1 MPHLRKRVRLL
12 YRYMLIIILYYIE
25 LLHRVGNRK
34 LSRRFAKGL
43 RQPVVQFF
51 MSKIFRMNEIEI
63 FESPLFGQVRIVS
76 DASNEPLFC
85 LGDVCKALGLRAGDV
100 RIRLD
105 KGVVSTQPLVTTGGV
120 QKVTFVNEDG
130 LYDVI
135 LDSRKPQAKA
145 FRKWLT
151 SEVLPAIRKD
161 GGYIV
166 SREDESDEDLMA
178 RALVVAR
185 ATLKRRD
192 KKIKALE
199 AQARNQQQQ
208 LEVKDAQITEL
219 NTAVSE
225 MQPKVSYVDTILQCK
240 DTVQTTIIA
249 QDYGKSAK
257 AFNILLRNFGI
268 QRKVGTAWVLYAKHI
283 SNGYVQ
289 SKTFTYKHKDGT
301 DGARTYSEWTQR
313 GRLFLYDTLKKHGI
327 LPMIEQ

>member
-1 MPHLRKRVRLL
+1 MDELMTKETMSSLQIAEITGKRHKHI
-12 YRYMLIIILYYIE
+12 ME
-25 LLHRVGNRK
+25 
-34 LSRRFAKGL
+34 
-43 RQPVVQFF
+43 
-51 MSKIFRMNEIEI
+51 
-63 FESPLFGQVRIVS
+63 
-76 DASNEPLFC
+76 
-85 LGDVCKALGLRAGDV
+85 
-100 RIRLD
+100 
-105 KGVVSTQPLVTTGGV
+105 
-120 QKVTFVNEDG
+120 
-130 LYDVI
+130 
-135 LDSRKPQAKA
+135 
-145 FRKWLT
+145 
-151 SEVLPAIRKD
+151 AIRKMEPAWEKVCGTKFRLTSQLVD
-161 GGYIV
+161 MPNGGKRKEPFYLLDKI
-166 SREDESDEDLMA
+166 ECLFIATKFNDEA
-178 RALVVAR
+178 RAKLVLRWEELEKKNRKKQISLPDFSNPAEAAR
-185 ATLKRRD
+185 AWAAEYEQKQQL
-192 KKIKALE
+192 ALE
-199 AQARNQQQQ
+199 NKRQAQE

-283 SNGYVQ
+283 ANGYVQ

>member
-1 MPHLRKRVRLL
+1 
-12 YRYMLIIILYYIE
+12 
-25 LLHRVGNRK
+25 
-34 LSRRFAKGL
+34 
-43 RQPVVQFF
+43 
-51 MSKIFRMNEIEI
+51 MNEIEI

-76 DASNEPLFC
+76 DASKEPLFC

-105 KGVVSTQPLVTTGGV
+105 KGVVSTQPLATTGGV

-151 SEVLPAIRKD
+151 SEVIPSIRKN
-161 GGYIV
+161 GGYIA
-166 SREDESDEDLMA
+166 STESDTPEMIMA
-178 RALVVAR
+178 RALKIADETIKR
-185 ATLKRRD
+185 NEERLKE
-192 KKIKALE
+192 LE
-199 AQARNQQQQ
+199 QTTHKQAQE

-283 SNGYVQ
+283 ANGYVQ

-301 DGARTYSEWTQR
+301 DGARTYSEWTQK
-313 GRLFLYDTLKKHGI
+313 GRMFLYDTLKKHGI

>member
-1 MPHLRKRVRLL
+1 
-12 YRYMLIIILYYIE
+12 
-25 LLHRVGNRK
+25 
-34 LSRRFAKGL
+34 
-43 RQPVVQFF
+43 
-51 MSKIFRMNEIEI
+51 MNEIEI
-63 FESPLFGQVRIVS
+63 FESPLFGRVRIVS

-85 LGDVCKALGLRAGDV
+85 LGDVCKALKITNSRNVRSRLDDDDV
-100 RIRLD
+100 RLIDTIDNLGRTQHSTYVTEGGFYEVVLRSDSD
-105 KGVVSTQPLVTTGGV
+105 KA
-120 QKVTFVNEDG
+120 
-130 LYDVI
+130 
-135 LDSRKPQAKA
+135 KP
-145 FRKWLT
+145 FRKWVC
-151 SEVLPAIRKD
+151 SEVLPTIRKD

-192 KKIKALE
+192 EKIKALE
-199 AQARNQQQQ
+199 TQARSQQQQ

>member
-1 MPHLRKRVRLL
+1 M
-12 YRYMLIIILYYIE
+12 E
-25 LLHRVGNRK
+25 
-34 LSRRFAKGL
+34 
-43 RQPVVQFF
+43 
-51 MSKIFRMNEIEI
+51 EIKVIKKSTFLGKEI
-63 FESPLFGQVRIVS
+63 DVYGT
-76 DASNEPLFC
+76 AYEPLFKANDVAEWLELSNVSDMITRVDKDERSKFN
-85 LGDVCKALGLRAGDV
+85 LGRQGETWFL
-100 RIRLD
+100 
-105 KGVVSTQPLVTTGGV
+105 T
-120 QKVTFVNEDG
+120 EDG
-130 LYDVI
+130 IYEVLMQ
-135 LDSRKPQAKA
+135 SRKPIAKQ
-145 FRKWLT
+145 FKKGIKTILH
-151 SEVLPAIRKD
+151 EIRTK
-161 GGYIV
+161 GGYIATQQNDTP
-166 SREDESDEDLMA
+166 EMIMA
-178 RALVVAR
+178 RALKVADETIKR
-185 ATLKRRD
+185 HEERLKE
-192 KKIKALE
+192 LE

-283 SNGYVQ
+283 ANGYVQ

>member
-1 MPHLRKRVRLL
+1 MTKEMMSSLQIAEISGKQHKHVMESIRSQEKAWIKINGTKFRLVDYTDKKGEKRPMYLL
-12 YRYMLIIILYYIE
+12 NKTECLYIATKF
-25 LLHRVGNRK
+25 N
-34 LSRRFAKGL
+34 
-43 RQPVVQFF
+43 
-51 MSKIFRMNEIEI
+51 
-63 FESPLFGQVRIVS
+63 
-76 DASNEPLFC
+76 
-85 LGDVCKALGLRAGDV
+85 
-100 RIRLD
+100 
-105 KGVVSTQPLVTTGGV
+105 
-120 QKVTFVNEDG
+120 
-130 LYDVI
+130 
-135 LDSRKPQAKA
+135 
-145 FRKWLT
+145 
-151 SEVLPAIRKD
+151 
-161 GGYIV
+161 
-166 SREDESDEDLMA
+166 DEA
-178 RALVVAR
+178 RAKLVLRWKELENENHKSEISLPDFSNPAEAAR
-185 ATLKRRD
+185 AWAAEYEQKQQL
-192 KKIKALE
+192 ALE
-199 AQARNQQQQ
+199 NKRQAQE

>member
-1 MPHLRKRVRLL
+1 
-12 YRYMLIIILYYIE
+12 
-25 LLHRVGNRK
+25 
-34 LSRRFAKGL
+34 
-43 RQPVVQFF
+43 
-51 MSKIFRMNEIEI
+51 MNEIEI

-85 LGDVCKALGLRAGDV
+85 LGDVCKALGLRVGDV
-100 RIRLD
+100 RTRLD
-105 KGVVSTQPLVTTGGV
+105 KGVVSTQPLATTGGV

-161 GGYIV
+161 GGYIATQQNDTP
-166 SREDESDEDLMA
+166 EMIMA
-178 RALVVAR
+178 RALKIADETIKR
-185 ATLKRRD
+185 NEERLKE
-192 KKIKALE
+192 LE
-199 AQARNQQQQ
+199 QTTHKQAQEI
-208 LEVKDAQITEL
+208 EVKDAQITEL

-268 QRKVGTAWVLYAKHI
+268 QRKVGETWVLYAKHI

-327 LPMIEQ
+327 LPLIEKSSTLTNEEK